1 MINGEHDYT
10 FPVETSQIPMYEFL
24 GTADEDKTHILY
36 PSGHGLFGLFSKQIR
51 GDVLGWLDRYLG
63 PVD

>member
-1 MINGEHDYT
+1 MINGEHDFI
-10 FPVETSQIPMYEFL
+10 FPVEASLKPMFEFL
-24 GTADEDKTHILY
+24 GTPEEDKAYILY
-36 PSGHGLFGLFSKQIR
+36 PGGHGLMTIFMRQVK